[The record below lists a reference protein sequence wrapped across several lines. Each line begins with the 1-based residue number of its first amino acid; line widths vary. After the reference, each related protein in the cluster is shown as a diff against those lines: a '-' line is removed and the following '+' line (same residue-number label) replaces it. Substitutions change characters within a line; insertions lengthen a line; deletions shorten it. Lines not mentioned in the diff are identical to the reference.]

1 MLILSPVSPNDNSVI
16 TISQATAVQDKTG
29 QHTKAMVVHHLPDHL
44 EGTSAKEHTRAS
56 TARASERMKT
66 RGSQQIAE
74 VGCFAI
80 KQAYFMHL
88 GDPGFR
94 DEATFGDNANV
105 D

>member
-1 MLILSPVSPNDNSVI
+1 MLILSSVGPNDNTII

-29 QHTKAMVVHHLPDHL
+29 QHTKAMVVHHLPDRL
-44 EGTSAKEHTRAS
+44 AGTSAKERTRAS

-66 RGSQQIAE
+66 RGGQQLVE

-94 DEATFGDNANV
+94 DAATFGDNANV